1 MAHLQLHL
9 NTLRALHIFAPFASN
24 SIQSCQAAR
33 NLSFSICHLIFLFC
47 FVGWALQRHQLG
59 LVFRVQCRTNLGFTK
74 HCLVVF
80 GSTNLKARLSTLIAF
95 SSSWETFIVLGDGED
110 HCFSILPSFFSS
122 SSSYFFFSFSW
133 FGKRHFLQLSTTLLQ
148 ALKFDC
154 DPFEHFHVFSLLFLM
169 VVKLM

>member
-33 NLSFSICHLIFLFC
+33 NLSFSICHLIFLLC

-80 GSTNLKARLSTLIAF
+80 GSTNLKARLSTV
-95 SSSWETFIVLGDGED
+95 W
-110 HCFSILPSFFSS
+110 LPSVH
-122 SSSYFFFSFSW
+122 
-133 FGKRHFLQLSTTLLQ
+133 RERLLLCWGMVKTIVS
-148 ALKFDC
+148 AYYRL
-154 DPFEHFHVFSLLFLM
+154 FSLLLLLIFFFLFLIWQETFSPTEHNPFAGFEIWLWPIWAFSC
-169 VVKLM
+169 VFSFVSNGS